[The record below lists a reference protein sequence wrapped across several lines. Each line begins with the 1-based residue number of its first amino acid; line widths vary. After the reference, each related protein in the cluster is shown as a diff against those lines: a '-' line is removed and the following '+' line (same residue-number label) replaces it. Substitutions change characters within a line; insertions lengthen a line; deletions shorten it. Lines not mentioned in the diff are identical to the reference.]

1 MVNENTWKIGNL
13 LLLSKKFNNK
23 LKNADYSVKRKK
35 LLSYNEPYA
44 RNFAE
49 KNEVFTEEK
58 ILRETKILNDYIF
71 KTYNFDVNEIDQMN
85 NKILN
90 QKYISF
96 IQKNEKAQEVYYTKG
111 IESLIQMFDNME
123 ECQELKLEGALQE

>member
-1 MVNENTWKIGNL
+1 
-13 LLLSKKFNNK
+13 
-23 LKNADYSVKRKK
+23 
-35 LLSYNEPYA
+35 
-44 RNFAE
+44 
-49 KNEVFTEEK
+49 
-58 ILRETKILNDYIF
+58 
-71 KTYNFDVNEIDQMN
+71 MN

>member
-1 MVNENTWKIGNL
+1 MYKAGLYIRVSVLESNEQNP
-13 LLLSKKFNNK
+13 SQ
-23 LKNADYSVKRKK
+23 S
-35 LLSYNEPYA
+35 
-44 RNFAE
+44 AE
-49 KNEVFTEEK
+49 NQ
-58 ILRETKILNDYIF
+58 LKILNDYIF